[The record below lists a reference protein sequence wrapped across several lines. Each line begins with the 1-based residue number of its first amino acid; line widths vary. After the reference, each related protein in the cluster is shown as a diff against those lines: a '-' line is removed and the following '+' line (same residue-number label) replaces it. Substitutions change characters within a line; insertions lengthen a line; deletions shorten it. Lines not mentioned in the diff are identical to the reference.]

1 MFIIYTYSLNMNN
14 PDVLTGVDANMP
26 FNMKKYE
33 PTLALERTIDPKI
46 DMTMVLPKLAGLPD
60 GYHTQETI
68 HPYITN
74 KHVYDTA
81 RHYENLQY
89 RNNGNTQTSP
99 PDVSRTN
106 VGELRKIFEGTP
118 PPSGGK
124 RARRSRKSRKSRKAR
139 KSRKMRKFR
148 KVHKS
153 RRHARR

>member
-1 MFIIYTYSLNMNN
+1 MNN

-26 FNMKKYE
+26 FDMTKYE
-33 PTLALERTIDPKI
+33 STFHDVTTIDPKI

-60 GYHTQETI
+60 GYHTPKTI
-68 HPYITN
+68 LPHIINPN
-74 KHVYDTA
+74 VYGKA
-81 RHYENLQY
+81 SHYENLQY